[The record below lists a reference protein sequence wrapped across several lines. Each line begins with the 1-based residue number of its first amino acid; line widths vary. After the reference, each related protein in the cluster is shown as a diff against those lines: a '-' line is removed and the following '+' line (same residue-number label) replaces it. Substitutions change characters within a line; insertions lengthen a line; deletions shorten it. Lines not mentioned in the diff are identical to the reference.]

1 MAKVWMY
8 KHGEDEIAVTN
19 KLEST
24 DLTVNNKVQDRKNGI
39 MLTADLKGKTTAG
52 KEIRAS
58 VGGLFTVDCSL
69 FIDNELQT
77 PIRVID

>member
-1 MAKVWMY
+1 MAKVWLY
-8 KHGEDEIAVTN
+8 KRGNDEIAVTN

-39 MLTADLKGKTTAG
+39 MLTADLSGKTTDG

-58 VGGLFTVDCSL
+58 VGGVFTVECSL
-69 FIDNELQT
+69 FVDNELQT
-77 PIRVID
+77 PIRVIS